1 MKKFFCLKYPTII
14 FINLQYFTKLLQEIF
29 HFKKMKKVID
39 ILYKP
44 VHNNDIK
51 RKGVR
56 NMNQVLVLQLN
67 TRWQSH

>member
-1 MKKFFCLKYPTII
+1 
-14 FINLQYFTKLLQEIF
+14 
-29 HFKKMKKVID
+29 MKKVVD
-39 ILYKP
+39 ILYKQ